1 MTDKTKE
8 QLADEAVEA
17 FNNLSARFQEVSGR
31 PATKEELEVIRER
44 VMLLYFGFYER
55 EEVVQDGE
63 DKQE

>member
-55 EEVVQDGE
+55 EEVKKEPE
-63 DKQE
+63 DV